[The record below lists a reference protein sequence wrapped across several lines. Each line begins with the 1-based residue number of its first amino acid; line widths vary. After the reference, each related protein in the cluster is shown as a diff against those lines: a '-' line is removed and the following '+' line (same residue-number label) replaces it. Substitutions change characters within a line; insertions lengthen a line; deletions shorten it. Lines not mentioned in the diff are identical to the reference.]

1 MPASERA
8 RIPLFLSPSSILN
21 RMDCTHDEGHGRTAA
36 LRLQPQNATAVCFI
50 YRSSYGAG
58 RSLISFEPEQGGGGG
73 RGRGLVCLTS
83 WPIASVNFRSCFVL
97 SSSFLPIWQ
106 AFLESKRSR
115 QPHHRICI
123 GRVLLR
129 KSVGFCGGGQLFF
142 PDHFIVVVV
151 PLLSHITRSFF
162 LLPFPS
168 PLSSS
173 LSLSSLGLPRVFRTM
188 FRIVR

>member
-1 MPASERA
+1 MRDMERLLRCGCSRRTRRRSASYIAQVMVPAVLSS
-8 RIPLFLSPSSILN
+8 PLNMSK
-21 RMDCTHDEGHGRTAA
+21 EA
-36 LRLQPQNATAVCFI
+36 
-50 YRSSYGAG
+50 GA
-58 RSLISFEPEQGGGGG
+58 G

-168 PLSSS
+168 PFSLP
-173 LSLSSLGLPRVFRTM
+173 LSLSSLGLPRVPRAM
-188 FRIVR
+188 FRIAR